1 MTSTKKI
8 YYLSFCDTCQRI
20 LHELR
25 TLEDFI
31 FQDVKEEPICEND
44 LDFLKNFTGKYELLF
59 NKRAKLYKERN
70 LNQKELTEKDYKDL
84 ILEHYTFLK
93 RPIVVI
99 DDHIVLGNATKIIK
113 ETRKHL

>member
-1 MTSTKKI
+1 MNPTRKI
-8 YYLSFCDTCQRI
+8 YYLSHCDTCLRI

-25 TLEDFI
+25 SLDEFV
-31 FQDVKEEPICEND
+31 FQDIKEDPITEEE
-44 LDFLKNFTGKYELLF
+44 LETLKQSTGKYELLF